1 MENEV
6 HAYYGNKIRIRVCGL
21 CTVNEKLLLVN
32 HSSITKTN
40 FWAPPGGGLNFGES
54 AEDCLRREFSEETG
68 LQVTPERFLFACE
81 LIKHPLHA
89 VELFFKVSP
98 ITSQLITGKDPE
110 QGSPDI
116 IKEVRFR
123 SWEEIQAIPV
133 NEIHGIFS
141 YASHP
146 SSVELLQGYFK
157 L

>member
-21 CTVNEKLLLVN
+21 CIVNDKLLLVN

-54 AEDCLRREFSEETG
+54 ATDCLKREFLEETG
-68 LQVTPERFLFACE
+68 LEVESGDFLFACE

-89 VELFFKVSP
+89 VELFFKIKPLTSL
-98 ITSQLITGKDPE
+98 ITTGKDPE
-110 QGSPDI
+110 PGSPDI
-116 IKEVRFR
+116 LKEVRFV
-123 SWEEIQAIPV
+123 SWEEIQAIPA

-141 YASHP
+141 YADHP
-146 SSVELLQGYFK
+146 SKVKLLQGYFR